1 MQEKQI
7 RICNNPDE
15 TPGKV
20 SSSQHSHGTDND
32 TSSMNTNDMFKPQ
45 LKNERALIVFQF

>member
-7 RICNNPDE
+7 RIYNTSDQ

-20 SSSQHSHGTDND
+20 SSSQRSHGTDND
-32 TSSMNTNDMFKPQ
+32 TFSMNTNDMLKPQ
-45 LKNERALIVFQF
+45 LKKKKMNGL